1 MFTCSGKVQKGEEC
15 QYTMIKKQQVKNEY
29 IKRKQTCSLCFVNV
43 LKFQEKKIK
52 IAQKNFWEIKI
63 TLIKEN
69 ISLKSHLSEWS
80 LDDDYGWS
88 KAEDWQ

>member
-15 QYTMIKKQQVKNEY
+15 PYAMIKKQQVKNEY

-69 ISLKSHLSEWS
+69 ISLKSHQSEWS
-80 LDDDYGWS
+80 LDDEYGWS
-88 KAEDWQ
+88 KAKDWQ

>member
-1 MFTCSGKVQKGEEC
+1 MFTCSVKVQKGEEC

-80 LDDDYGWS
+80 LDDEYGWS

>member
-15 QYTMIKKQQVKNEY
+15 QYTMIKKQVKNEY

-80 LDDDYGWS
+80 LDDEYGWS